1 MLMLSF
7 RSNVV
12 WKYDSH
18 LMMKIQK
25 KIITKEVIY
34 LELWI
39 TIFNWDLE
47 LDRYGI

>member
-1 MLMLSF
+1 
-7 RSNVV
+7 
-12 WKYDSH
+12 
-18 LMMKIQK
+18 MMKIQNK
-25 KIITKEVIY
+25 NIAKEVIY